1 METIQKRN
9 TEYTRDLLKK
19 EKKEMKLTYL
29 QVNNLYE
36 FMNMLIQ
43 NNVSVPMKT
52 GFKLL
57 YNLQQLNPLYLMAQ
71 QKYNNVINSIDEDTE
86 DKNKKIDEELDKIKD
101 DEVPAEFNGMFFNP
115 KEFDGYRF
123 SIEQINV
130 MIPLLKVGQN
140 EEI

>member
-1 METIQKRN
+1 
-9 TEYTRDLLKK
+9 
-19 EKKEMKLTYL
+19 MKLTYL

-36 FMNMLIQ
+36 FMNMLIEQ
-43 NNVSVPMKT
+43 NVSVPMKT

-57 YNLQQLNPLYLMAQ
+57 YNIQQLNPLYMLVQ
-71 QKYNNVINSIDEDTE
+71 QKYNNIIESIDDDIE
-86 DKNKKIDEELDKIKD
+86 DKNKAIQEEMDKIKD
-101 DEVPAEFNGMFFNP
+101 EEVPADFTGLMFNP

-123 SIEQINV
+123 SIEQTKI

>member
-1 METIQKRN
+1 
-9 TEYTRDLLKK
+9 
-19 EKKEMKLTYL
+19 MKLTYL

-57 YNLQQLNPLYLMAQ
+57 YNLQQLNPLYLMVQ
-71 QKYNNVINSIDEDTE
+71 QKYNNVINSIDEDVE
-86 DKNKKIDEELDKIKD
+86 DKNKKIEEEVDKIKD
-101 DEVPAEFNGMFFNP
+101 DEVPTDFNGMFFNP